1 METQNHTSPPPSV
14 SNIPVQSN
22 SSSNSISKPST
33 SLEEEITNY
42 LPKIIQSSLSS
53 QTSPY
58 TPTLYYEDFEIDV
71 IIKDYICSLCKGVI
85 CNAVLDTCGHCFCAK
100 CYKTF
105 QTLCGGNIKCP
116 INGELLGEYPTLFS
130 FVSSIIDRQIIV
142 CHFHQEGCLFKG
154 EVKDYL
160 THLDNECP
168 KIKIKCN
175 LEGCQEV
182 IAREQMEEHQKKCDF
197 RNLQC
202 EYCKELTPYLKLVS
216 HHSICPKYKLQCTLG
231 CGCVIE
237 RECYGEHLKNV
248 CTKAPVK
255 CECELFGCN
264 VECVRDKMN
273 EHIKNSMHEHMIL
286 MFKYFNTE
294 NKKINE
300 MFETELK
307 KLQEKVITNNN
318 QQQQINNNFLGK
330 KTERLPLQTP
340 HPPLPIPTNTLPTNT
355 QQQQLTT
362 RQFFLNTKG
371 FSRTAAFIDEYVPLN
386 NSNNINEVN
395 LTQTYDQSFIQTNN
409 LSEKP
414 ACFDM
419 VNLPPGFKITN
430 NSIKMISSLNSAH
443 KYIFA
448 STSVPN
454 NKKTTWKVTF
464 LNNPKW
470 IGFGL
475 CDKTIVLN
483 NKMSFYST
491 NKTFNHGSFLISTN
505 IFSWNC
511 KVIKENNT
519 FLNCSKIKKGDVV
532 LLEYNP
538 LCKEL
543 LIKCGALQKK
553 LTEVEPIESTELT
566 ICFVFLSEGDEVEL
580 TLLE

>member
-1 METQNHTSPPPSV
+1 METPSTTNPETPPS
-14 SNIPVQSN
+14 NIQVQSL
-22 SSSNSISKPST
+22 SSPNSISKPSI

-58 TPTLYYEDFEIDV
+58 TPTLYYEDFEIDLIV
-71 IIKDYICSLCKGVI
+71 KDYICSLCKGVI

-116 INGELLGEYPTLFS
+116 INGKILDGYPTLFS

-142 CHFHQEGCLFKG
+142 CHFHQEGCSFKG

-175 LEGCQEV
+175 LEGCQEI

-197 RNLQC
+197 RNIQC

-237 RECYGEHLKNV
+237 RECYDEHLKNV
-248 CTKAPVK
+248 CSKALVK

-264 VECVRDKMN
+264 VECVRDKMS
-273 EHIKNSMHEHMIL
+273 EHINNSIHEHMIL

-300 MFETELK
+300 TLESEIK
-307 KLQEKVITNNN
+307 KLQEKITTNNN
-318 QQQQINNNFLGK
+318 QQQQQINTFLGK
-330 KTERLPLQTP
+330 KTERTFLQTSP
-340 HPPLPIPTNTLPTNT
+340 SPLPMNT
-355 QQQQLTT
+355 QQQQQTAT
-362 RQFFLNTKG
+362 RQFLLPTKG
-371 FSRTAAFIDEYVPLN
+371 FSRTNASIDEYPSIN
-386 NSNNINEVN
+386 NTNNNTNETN
-395 LTQTYDQSFIQTNN
+395 TTSTTYEQPFIQTKN

-414 ACFDM
+414 AYFDM
-419 VNLPPGFKITN
+419 VNLPPGFKIVN
-430 NSIKMISSLNSAH
+430 NSIKMTSSLNSTH

-448 STSVPN
+448 STNVPN
-454 NKKTTWKVTF
+454 NKKTIWKVTF
-464 LNNPKW
+464 LNHPKW

-483 NKMSFYST
+483 NKMSFFST
-491 NKTFNHGSFLISTN
+491 NKAFNHGSFLISTN
-505 IFSWNC
+505 TFSWNC
-511 KVIKENNT
+511 KVVKENNT
-519 FLNCSKIKKGDVV
+519 FLNCSKLKKGDVV

-566 ICFVFLSEGDEVEL
+566 ICFVFLSEGDELEL